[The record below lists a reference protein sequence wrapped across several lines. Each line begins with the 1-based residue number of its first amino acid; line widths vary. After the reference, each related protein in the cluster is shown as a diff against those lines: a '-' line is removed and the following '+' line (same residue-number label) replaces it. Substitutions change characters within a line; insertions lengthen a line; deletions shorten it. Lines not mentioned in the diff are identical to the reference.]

1 MRSSILPCAIVCAL
15 GLPALS
21 AIGPWC
27 TGFASRAIHA
37 APPKRPASPWIHF
50 LSDFRNKHTDLPAK
64 EVMTAASAEWKAMTD
79 KQKTPFQEAFGALK
93 KVYDQN
99 KKTIVKSGKK
109 EVVKSVKKRVNKSS
123 KKKAVKSV
131 KKDVVKPV
139 KKKSA
144 TRVKKAVV
152 KSVSKTAAKS
162 ANKKALTDDPEKP
175 KRPVSPFLRFF
186 NGYRT
191 ENSLLKLTEAAK
203 KAGAVWKDMSV
214 EEREPYQAPY
224 QEEKS
229 SYDGAMALYKA
240 RTRGPEKPKRPA
252 SGFLRF
258 LSKYR
263 TDNASLKLT
272 EAAKKA
278 GVAWKDMSVK
288 EKEPYEAQYKEEKNK
303 YDEAMKLYQASG

>member
-1 MRSSILPCAIVCAL
+1 
-15 GLPALS
+15 
-21 AIGPWC
+21 
-27 TGFASRAIHA
+27 
-37 APPKRPASPWIHF
+37 
-50 LSDFRNKHTDLPAK
+50 
-64 EVMTAASAEWKAMTD
+64 MTD
-79 KQKTPFQEAFGALK
+79 KQKKPFQEAFGALK
-93 KVYDQN
+93 KVYDKN
-99 KKTIVKSGKK
+99 KKTI
-109 EVVKSVKKRVNKSS
+109 VKSVKKRVNKSS

-144 TRVKKAVV
+144 TRVKKTV
-152 KSVSKTAAKS
+152 AKS

-186 NGYRT
+186 KGYRT

-203 KAGAVWKDMSV
+203 KAGAVWKDMSL

-229 SYDGAMALYKA
+229 RYDGAMALYKA

-278 GVAWKDMSVK
+278 GVAWKDLSVK
-288 EKEPYEAQYKEEKNK
+288 EKEPYEAQYKEEKK
-303 YDEAMKLYQASG
+303 QV